1 MYVSFDMT
9 SRGPYES
16 YDGDV
21 AEVALED
28 AEVVVLGVFA
38 VAEVVVVVEEE
49 EEDDDDEEEEEE
61 APKHFAGGDR
71 KEIPVIPDAF
81 SFRDNSQPFLRFL
94 GPGASSSA
102 AIEPDRGTR
111 SDLRLPSKINKE

>member
-1 MYVSFDMT
+1 MYVSFDMI

-38 VAEVVVVVEEE
+38 VAEVVVVEE
-49 EEDDDDEEEEEE
+49 EEDDDEEEEE

-71 KEIPVIPDAF
+71 KEIPVIPDAY
-81 SFRDNSQPFLRFL
+81 SLRDNSQPFLRFL

>member
-38 VAEVVVVVEEE
+38 VAEEVVVVVVEE
-49 EEDDDDEEEEEE
+49 EEEEEE

-81 SFRDNSQPFLRFL
+81 SLRDNSQLFLRFL